1 MGHKSESQII
11 QKRRAMTTTTTTE
24 VTAKKIENSTTK
36 THATKWNEKWNTLY
50 LAIVR
55 NYGAAAAAA
64 AVATTTRKTALSCQ
78 QRRRRRTKENV
89 DKPKPKLNRND
100 AITLRR
106 GSWRRLRRR
115 RWRWPPCVSSP
126 TPNTGLSI
134 LACRVRECC
143 KNS

>member
-64 AVATTTRKTALSCQ
+64 VATTTTKTALSCQ
-78 QRRRRRTKENV
+78 QRRRRRTKDNV
-89 DKPKPKLNRND
+89 DKPKPKLYRND